1 MKGSEPG
8 AFGEEA
14 KMRVQLDVLQIELEC
29 LARKRDQ
36 LEAKGLQ
43 DEGF

>member
-1 MKGSEPG
+1 M
-8 AFGEEA
+8 

-36 LEAKGLQ
+36 LEAGISA
-43 DEGF
+43 